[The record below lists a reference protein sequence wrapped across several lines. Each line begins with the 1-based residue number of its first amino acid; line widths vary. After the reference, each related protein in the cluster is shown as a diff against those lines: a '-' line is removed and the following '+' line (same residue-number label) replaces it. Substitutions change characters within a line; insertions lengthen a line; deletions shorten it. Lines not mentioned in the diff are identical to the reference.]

1 MATFEYIAIDAQGAR
16 TTGVLAGNSP
26 QAVYSELES
35 RRLIPVRVKEKAEG
49 VALRGVGA
57 RALATVYTQLGDLL
71 RAGVPLMRALALL
84 SRSKSNPRLGVVFR
98 RLAERVGDGGELAEA
113 MSEHPAIFP
122 RVHVAMVR
130 AGEKGGFLEQVF
142 DQLGKFVM
150 GEAELRSRIVGSL
163 IYPMILVVVGSLVL
177 GVIFGFFVP
186 MFREGMFSRL
196 DSLPPVT
203 SLVLGI
209 SDLVT
214 RFGVVLLAVLAGG
227 VIAVWR
233 IRKDAKVRRAISVF
247 RTKAPVLG
255 PLTRALA
262 TARFC
267 RLLGTMETNGVPLL
281 TAMSIARDAAGN
293 ALMEEAIDGAIEAVR
308 GGQPLAGPLGRS
320 GLFAEDIV
328 EMIGVGEAAGNVD
341 GVLLTIAQTLEG
353 RVDRLLSGAVKLI
366 EPLLLLMIAGV
377 IGLVAVG
384 LILPMM
390 QMTASI

>member
-1 MATFEYIAIDAQGAR
+1 MPTFEYIAIDAQGAR
-16 TTGVLAGNSP
+16 MTGVLAGNSP

-35 RRLIPVRVKEKAEG
+35 RRLTPVRVKEKAEG
-49 VALRGVGA
+49 VAFRGVGA
-57 RALATVYTQLGDLL
+57 RALATVYTQLSDLL

-98 RLAERVGDGGELAEA
+98 RLAERVGDGGELGEA
-113 MSEHPAIFP
+113 MSEHPTIFP

-163 IYPMILVVVGSLVL
+163 IYPMILVVVGTLVL

-196 DSLPPVT
+196 ESLPPVT

-214 RFGVVLLAVLAGG
+214 RFGLVLLGVLAAIG
-227 VIAVWR
+227 IAGWR
-233 IRKDAKVRRAISVF
+233 IRKDARVRRALSVF
-247 RTKAPVLG
+247 RTRAPVLG

-281 TAMSIARDAAGN
+281 AAMSIARDAAGN
-293 ALMEEAIDGAIEAVR
+293 ALMEEAIDDAIEAVR

-320 GLFAEDIV
+320 GLFGEDIV

>member
-1 MATFEYIAIDAQGAR
+1 MPTFEYIAIDAHGAR

-26 QAVYSELES
+26 QAVYTELES
-35 RRLIPVRVKEKAEG
+35 RRLTPVRVKEKAEG

-57 RALATVYTQLGDLL
+57 RALGTVYTQLSDLL

-113 MSEHPAIFP
+113 MSEHPAVFP

-163 IYPMILVVVGSLVL
+163 IYPMILVVVGTLVL

-214 RFGVVLLAVLAGG
+214 RFGLVLLGVLA
-227 VIAVWR
+227 VSVVAVWR
-233 IRKDAKVRRAISVF
+233 IRQDARVRRALSVF
-247 RTKAPVLG
+247 RTRAPVLG

-281 TAMSIARDAAGN
+281 AAMSIARDAAGN
-293 ALMEEAIDGAIEAVR
+293 ALMEEAIDDAIEAVR

-320 GLFAEDIV
+320 GLFGEDIV

-366 EPLLLLMIAGV
+366 EPLLLLLIAGV

-390 QMTASI
+390 QMTSSI